1 MRELVKEGVIG
12 RVGLKG
18 KSAARDTF
26 TNCLEESRRTAVA
39 TSWTDRRNGFE
50 RKRRKIPPLQSGPG
64 SPLGRAWQRRNEE
77 ARPPPR
83 FTKQK
88 ENNAFFMISMSVT
101 VKMVFLRRLD
111 KIRALRAF
119 EVQIRSAWILL
130 RMPHPYCVHPMVM
143 SIGHCPS

>member
-18 KSAARDTF
+18 KSAARDTL
-26 TNCLEESRRTAVA
+26 TNCLEEWRRTAVA

-50 RKRRKIPPLQSGPG
+50 RTKRRKTPPLQSGPG

-77 ARPPPR
+77 AWPQRR

-88 ENNAFFMISMSVT
+88 ENNAFFMIGMSVT
-101 VKMVFLRRLD
+101 VTMVFLRRLD

-119 EVQIRSAWILL
+119 EAQIRSAWLLL
-130 RMPHPYCVHPMVM
+130 RILTLFTLW
-143 SIGHCPS
+143 S